1 MINLNEA
8 LLDEL
13 LGRLESVRSWSPRV
27 IAKFEALIHAS
38 DEYSLFRINPIQF
51 AAEKGIAEPE
61 AIDLFLH
68 SAKLGIFEMEWHL
81 VCATCGNVVESF
93 RNMHKLH
100 STYICNQCAF
110 ETTATLDDYIQVS
123 FTISSSIRDIA
134 FHHPESLSADD
145 FLFKYKLSRGV
156 HSWLKGWSHEDLIR
170 AVTKLLAYLEPGA
183 VQRVEFPAEWGLVII
198 TDLTHRVTAGFPVT
212 PEPDSAAQW
221 IHIRIVEGQFHISG
235 REAPAGRLDYGYAAL
250 SFHHLGQLFAGP
262 LVVEVENPTQRRVC
276 MWMANF
282 TGEPP
287 RQGIT
292 FDPFLSGN
300 RLLTTQTFRTLFRS
314 ETVSV
319 NEGIAVKD
327 ITFLFTDLK
336 GSTALYDHIGDPKAY
351 FLVRQHF
358 DTLGTAINRYQ
369 GAIVKTIGDA
379 VMAAFMSPLDAVR
392 AALEM
397 LREIEAFNHN
407 ISDKLVLKIG
417 IHAGHSIVVTLNDRL
432 DYFGQTVNIASRV
445 QGLADAGEIYISED
459 VHTFP
464 GVQEAVADYRVTP
477 EQVVVKGVSEKLQV
491 YRISTFNLLEGS
503 EPT

>member
-1 MINLNEA
+1 MTMTTLNET

-13 LGRLESVRSWSPRV
+13 LGKLESVRSWSPRV
-27 IAKFEALIHAS
+27 ISKLEALIHTNE
-38 DEYSLFRINPIQF
+38 DYNLFRINPIQF
-51 AAEKGIAEPE
+51 ATERGIAETE

-68 SAKLGIFEMEWHL
+68 SAKLGLFEIEWHL

-110 ETTATLDDYIQVS
+110 ETTATLDDYIQIS

-145 FLFKYKLSRGV
+145 LLFKYKLSRGV
-156 HSWLKGWSHEDLIR
+156 HSWLAGWSHVDLIR
-170 AVTKLLAYLEPGA
+170 AVTKLLAYLEPGEKR
-183 VQRVEFPAEWGLVII
+183 RVEFPVERGIVII
-198 TDLTHRVTAGFPVT
+198 TDLTNRVTAGFPV
-212 PEPDSAAQW
+212 AAEVVSDTQ
-221 IHIRIVEGQFHISG
+221 RITIQIAEGQFHISD

-250 SFHHLGQLFAGP
+250 TFHHLGRLSTGS
-262 LVVEVENPTQRRVC
+262 LVVEIENSTERRAC
-276 MWMANF
+276 MWMAHF

-292 FDPFLSGN
+292 FDPFLSGK

-319 NEGIAVKD
+319 DEGIAVKD
-327 ITFLFTDLK
+327 ISFLFTDLK

-358 DTLGTAINRYQ
+358 DTLGNAINRYE

-379 VMAAFMSPLDAVR
+379 VMAAFMNPIDAVR

-397 LREIEAFNHN
+397 LREIEAFNKN

-417 IHAGHSIVVTLNDRL
+417 IHAGHSIVVNLNDRL

-459 VHTFP
+459 VYNFP
-464 GVQEAVADYRVTP
+464 GVREAVAHCTIAP
-477 EQVVVKGVSEKLQV
+477 KQVIVKGVSDRLQV
-491 YRISTFNLLEGS
+491 YRISARQ
-503 EPT
+503 